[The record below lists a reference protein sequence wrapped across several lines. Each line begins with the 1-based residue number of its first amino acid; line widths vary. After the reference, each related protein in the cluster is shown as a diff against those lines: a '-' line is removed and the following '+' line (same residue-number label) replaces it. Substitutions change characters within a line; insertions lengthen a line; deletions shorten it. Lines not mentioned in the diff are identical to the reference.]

1 MADDLQILEDW
12 VAPLLA
18 KMTPAESRRL
28 ALTMAREMQA
38 AQRRT
43 MAAQT
48 APDGSAWTPRKPPAR
63 DARGQIRRAAQRG
76 KVRAAMFRGLR
87 SPKWM
92 KSAATPG
99 EASVGFVGRAARI
112 AALHHWGGPDRV
124 TPRGPVYDSPAR
136 PLIGIPDALAERLR
150 DMLAQHLAG

>member
-1 MADDLQILEDW
+1 
-12 VAPLLA
+12 
-18 KMTPAESRRL
+18 
-28 ALTMAREMQA
+28 
-38 AQRRT
+38 
-43 MAAQT
+43 
-48 APDGSAWTPRKPPAR
+48 
-63 DARGQIRRAAQRG
+63 
-76 KVRAAMFRGLR
+76 MFRGLR

-124 TPRGPVYDSPAR
+124 TPRGPVYDYPAR